1 MVYGASQHEH
11 LSMSMAA
18 MDVGERRL
26 WDNGTERITIK
37 RLGDDQWK
45 EFTLVIEPSQG
56 QRVGND
62 PCQGGSG

>member
-1 MVYGASQHEH
+1 
-11 LSMSMAA
+11 MSMAG
-18 MDVGERRL
+18 MDVGETRL

-37 RLGDDQWK
+37 RLGGDQWK

-56 QRVGND
+56 QRVGSD